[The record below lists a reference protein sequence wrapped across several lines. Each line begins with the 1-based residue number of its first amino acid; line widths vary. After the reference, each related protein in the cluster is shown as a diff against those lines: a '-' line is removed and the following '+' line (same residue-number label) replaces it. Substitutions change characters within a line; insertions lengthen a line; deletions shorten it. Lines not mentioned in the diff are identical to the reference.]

1 MNRAMILSAVVVLAG
16 CDADIAPVT
25 DPDLSIVPIDVS
37 ANDDMKVKTPDVA
50 LCESGKQYI
59 GFGGQDLTADRR
71 EAEVGLER
79 ARMKPFSALQTE
91 FPRVLGNT
99 PALLASSEST
109 FGITPARWMPQPQ
122 TSAIAL
128 YTAYRVAFQGCL
140 TVTQTPAKYA
150 AAPTLETATTECA
163 AWAKKFWSR
172 AALGPEIEA
181 CAKVITV
188 EAVKE
193 TDMRRRWSHGCA
205 SILTSSD
212 FMTY

>member
-16 CDADIAPVT
+16 CEADIAPVT
-25 DPDLSIVPIDVS
+25 DPDQSVVPIDISTSKDTHV
-37 ANDDMKVKTPDVA
+37 ATPDVA
-50 LCESGKQYI
+50 LCDSGKKYV
-59 GFGGQDLTADRR
+59 GFGGQDLTADRK

-99 PALLASSEST
+99 PALLGQSEST
-109 FGITPARWMPQPQ
+109 FGITPPRWMPQPQ
-122 TSAIAL
+122 SSAIAL

-140 TVTQTPAKYA
+140 TVTQTPAKYNV
-150 AAPTLETATTECA
+150 APTQATAMTECA
-163 AWAKKFWSR
+163 GWAKKFWSR

-181 CAKVITV
+181 CAKIITT
-188 EAVKE
+188 ESATE
-193 TDMRRRWSHGCA
+193 TDLRRRWSYGCA

-212 FMTY
+212 FLTY